1 MECEWGRGGG
11 RGGGSGGGITLGDC
25 GLESSDEEEGAAG
38 GRAPSVSVQV
48 VTMSSSSAGT
58 PGPGREARTP
68 GPSHPGTP
76 RTPAAAPP
84 VCLVCLSPLSAG
96 WDRAATTP
104 TPPASRTPPPPPR
117 QPAAT
122 AGAAADRR
130 SPKARRGLRLGCGHH
145 LHVACLA
152 GCREHGLAGCPSCRA
167 GLPPGYTPE
176 GARLR
181 ERGRRDLEAQA
192 EARRLQGLQGGYSSS
207 HIVRRTARARAA
219 VAQQQLRSR
228 AWTQAWGP
236 RVGGVVRV

>member
-1 MECEWGRGGG
+1 M
-11 RGGGSGGGITLGDC
+11 
-25 GLESSDEEEGAAG
+25 
-38 GRAPSVSVQV
+38 
-48 VTMSSSSAGT
+48 
-58 PGPGREARTP
+58 
-68 GPSHPGTP
+68 
-76 RTPAAAPP
+76 
-84 VCLVCLSPLSAG
+84 
-96 WDRAATTP
+96 
-104 TPPASRTPPPPPR
+104 
-117 QPAAT
+117 
-122 AGAAADRR
+122 
-130 SPKARRGLRLGCGHH
+130 
-145 LHVACLA
+145 ACLA

-181 ERGRRDLEAQA
+181 ERGRRDFEAQA

>member
-1 MECEWGRGGG
+1 
-11 RGGGSGGGITLGDC
+11 
-25 GLESSDEEEGAAG
+25 
-38 GRAPSVSVQV
+38 
-48 VTMSSSSAGT
+48 MSSSGT
-58 PGPGREARTP
+58 PGPGREVPPTP

-96 WDRAATTP
+96 WDRAA
-104 TPPASRTPPPPPR
+104 PPPPP
-117 QPAAT
+117 PPAAAAT
-122 AGAAADRR
+122 AAARR
-130 SPKARRGLRLGCGHH
+130 SPRPSKARRGLRLGCGHH

-152 GCREHGLAGCPSCRA
+152 GCREHGLAGCPTCRA

-181 ERGRRDLEAQA
+181 ERSRRDLEAQA

-236 RVGGVVRV
+236 RVGGVVRAV